1 LVKDYHEAWLNNKDK
16 KRKVKKMEATIFETH
31 YKEYCRQ
38 IAELDFLSIKDT
50 LGIELRGRDAV
61 IPFFGE
67 DYIFSDAGIA
77 DESGNRPNYMVCV
90 ILSKYLLLC
99 PGAPVVNKEWS
110 ALKDFHKMSQ
120 FTNLNFFT
128 SDTEGAIVKRFSGR
142 ISALSDASRK
152 LGGRPC
158 ELGLSYDFA
167 MEFRVLP
174 KIEILLMFND
184 RDDEFPATCSVL
196 FQKQA
201 EDYLDPESL
210 IMVGTAFRQ
219 RLQKLSI

>member
-1 LVKDYHEAWLNNKDK
+1 
-16 KRKVKKMEATIFETH
+16 MEAVIFETH

-38 IAELDFLSIKDT
+38 IAGLDFSSIKDI

-67 DYIFSDAGIA
+67 DYIVSDTGIA

-99 PGAPVVNKEWS
+99 PGAPVMNKEWS

-128 SDTEGAIVKRFSGR
+128 SDTERPIIKKFSGR
-142 ISALSDASRK
+142 IGALSDASRK

-174 KIEILLMFND
+174 KIEILLIFND
-184 RDDEFPATCSVL
+184 RDDEFPASCSVL

-201 EDYLDPESL
+201 QDYLDPESL
-210 IMVGTAFRQ
+210 IMIGTAFRR
-219 RLQKLSI
+219 RLQELSV

>member
-1 LVKDYHEAWLNNKDK
+1 
-16 KRKVKKMEATIFETH
+16 MEATIFETH

-38 IAELDFLSIKDT
+38 IAELDFSSIKDR

-67 DYIFSDAGIA
+67 DYIVSDTGIA

-90 ILSKYLLLC
+90 ILFKYLLLC
-99 PGAPVVNKEWS
+99 PDAPVVNREWS

-128 SDTEGAIVKRFSGR
+128 SDTEGPIVKRFSGR
-142 ISALSDASRK
+142 VSELSDASRK
-152 LGGRPC
+152 LGGKPC
-158 ELGLSYDFA
+158 ELGVSYDFA
-167 MEFRVLP
+167 MEFRALP
-174 KIEILLMFND
+174 KIEILLVFND

-210 IMVGTAFRQ
+210 IMIGTAFRQ

>member
-1 LVKDYHEAWLNNKDK
+1 
-16 KRKVKKMEATIFETH
+16 MEATIFETH

-38 IAELDFLSIKDT
+38 IAELDFSSIKDI

-61 IPFFGE
+61 IPFFGD
-67 DYIFSDAGIA
+67 DYIVSDTGIA

-128 SDTEGAIVKRFSGR
+128 SDTEGPIVKRFSGR

-152 LGGRPC
+152 LGGKPC
-158 ELGLSYDFA
+158 ELGVSYDFA

-184 RDDEFPATCSVL
+184 SDDEFPATCSVL

-201 EDYLDPESL
+201 ESYLDPESL
-210 IMVGTAFRQ
+210 IMVGTAFTQ

>member
-1 LVKDYHEAWLNNKDK
+1 MK
-16 KRKVKKMEATIFETH
+16 ATIFETH

-38 IAELDFLSIKDT
+38 IAGLDFSSIKDT
-50 LGIELRGRDAV
+50 LGIELRGHEAV

-67 DYIFSDAGIA
+67 NYIVSDTGIA
-77 DESGNRPNYMVCV
+77 DESGNRPSYMVCV

-99 PGAPVVNKEWS
+99 PGTPVVNKEWS

-128 SDTEGAIVKRFSGR
+128 SDTEQPIVKIFSGR
-142 ISALSDASRK
+142 ISALSEASRK
-152 LGGRPC
+152 LGGKPC
-158 ELGLSYDFA
+158 KLGVSYDFA

-174 KIEILLMFND
+174 KIEILLIFND

-210 IMVGTAFRQ
+210 IMAGTAFRQ
-219 RLQKLSI
+219 RLQKLSE